1 MHHFFLPTPLSEEA
15 LAAPLTFS
23 RKDWQHLFVLRL
35 REGEEFVLADGY
47 GREHICRV
55 TDVQKNSLTAS
66 VVESRDSA
74 RELDCQLI
82 LLQGLPKRDKLELII
97 QKAELGASSIVPVMM
112 ARSNVRLDDKKADRK
127 AERLNEIAKSA
138 AEQSKRGI
146 LPQVASPKRFADAI
160 ALAKDADIKLI
171 CYEDETAAGR
181 LQALLPQLATANKI
195 ALLVGPEGGIS
206 EEEWQAATC
215 AGFQSVSLGRRILR
229 TETAG
234 LCLLS
239 FLMLHLENA

>member
-1 MHHFFLPTPLSEEA
+1 MHHFFLPAPLSEEA

-35 REGEEFVLADGY
+35 REGEEFVLADGR

-66 VVESRDSA
+66 VVASRDSA

-97 QKAELGASSIVPVMM
+97 QKAVELGASSIVPVMM

-127 AERLNEIAKSA
+127 AERLAEIAKSA

-146 LPQVASPKRFADAI
+146 LPQAACRPSCRSSTAPKRSPSSSVPKAASARKNGRPPPAPVFRAS
-160 ALAKDADIKLI
+160 ALA
-171 CYEDETAAGR
+171 AA
-181 LQALLPQLATANKI
+181 
-195 ALLVGPEGGIS
+195 S
-206 EEEWQAATC
+206 C
-215 AGFQSVSLGRRILR
+215 AQRPPASAS
-229 TETAG
+229 
-234 LCLLS
+234 
-239 FLMLHLENA
+239 

>member
-1 MHHFFLPTPLSEEA
+1 MHHFFLPAPLSEEA

-35 REGEEFVLADGY
+35 REGEEFVLADGR

-66 VVESRDSA
+66 VVASRDSA

-97 QKAELGASSIVPVMM
+97 QKAVELGASSIVPVMM

-127 AERLNEIAKSA
+127 AERLAEIAKSA

-181 LQALLPQLATANKI
+181 HLRRFSERQPRPPHPAHRNRRPLPLELPHAASGKRMKKAQPSQPTA
-195 ALLVGPEGGIS
+195 EH
-206 EEEWQAATC
+206 
-215 AGFQSVSLGRRILR
+215 
-229 TETAG
+229 
-234 LCLLS
+234 
-239 FLMLHLENA
+239 FL